1 MYLNFSE
8 INPVTRIIV
17 YMCRV
22 WKPSSQV
29 TGRQGDNYHLRYHW
43 HAAVPALP
51 LQHRRYLCQE
61 LQVDIRQIMF
71 VSGLLRG
78 SVATPI
84 CSPPTDGASACRV
97 SWRLHGESWLEGKY
111 KAQTDYPFLS
121 LKMEATGCPETSVSI
136 YHYWIR
142 NSPEEHSYVSWNYS
156 WKFRDPWLQ
165 IRILLD
171 FWKYFLQFFVFLFP
185 GLTETCSELRIVKT
199 GTMGQCLEL
208 GKRRHM
214 GLEIIIQFPVSWF
227 MALNR
232 YCYISNVGVTEQGVK
247 ETGNVYRILG
257 GNSHANIEIL
267 SEMSSSVLR

>member
-8 INPVTRIIV
+8 INPVTRSIV
-17 YMCRV
+17 YMCRI

-29 TGRQGDNYHLRYHW
+29 TGRQGDNYHIRYHR

-111 KAQTDYPFLS
+111 KAQTDYPFLT
-121 LKMEATGCPETSVSI
+121 LKMEATGCPETSVFTTTG
-136 YHYWIR
+136 
-142 NSPEEHSYVSWNYS
+142 YVIAHKNTVM
-156 WKFRDPWLQ
+156 FR
-165 IRILLD
+165 
-171 FWKYFLQFFVFLFP
+171 
-185 GLTETCSELRIVKT
+185 
-199 GTMGQCLEL
+199 
-208 GKRRHM
+208 
-214 GLEIIIQFPVSWF
+214 EIIRENSGTLAF
-227 MALNR
+227 R
-232 YCYISNVGVTEQGVK
+232 YAY
-247 ETGNVYRILG
+247 Y
-257 GNSHANIEIL
+257 
-267 SEMSSSVLR
+267 